1 MPMENKKSAQLK
13 KAQGVYKTGL
23 RLSAILLTM
32 IFTMYS
38 LLQYIVRERE
48 YLKYQKWIGVAVL
61 AAAAVYVL
69 IAVFTDREELAGI
82 RAFARRLLSFEQVIL
97 ILILLWYLLGCAVR
111 SRIDGEPLFK
121 FNDNRLFMITLSF
134 FLFFPFAELMG
145 KYAKRALEWMIHFM
159 MLIYTPIVAYCVYKY
174 YRMEL
179 FTFPSGLTLEN
190 DRISVSMRMGG
201 NLNITAAAHL
211 LLFGICLYMLLTQ
224 RKAVRIIY
232 APVTFVYFLA
242 VIVSGSRTSFL
253 ALLFMIIATVF
264 LFMWDLLQNRAKT
277 ARIGGAL
284 VTAVVV
290 TVLVFALQSVILR
303 MFAKTY
309 NEYMEKT
316 YGLNSTDTVN
326 ASDGDNTVSAE
337 NSDNSAET
345 VPRTATSFASYSEA
359 ELLLM
364 AHKSGEKT
372 VSHVQARAE
381 EEPDEDREKGTRKMN
396 DLSGRPQI
404 WVESVKIMFSS
415 PDHFL
420 FGVSPCYVSSR
431 LKKATGLGDAI
442 NHAHNGLL
450 QVGVGIGFPGMILFL
465 IFEISIIRRCLIILF
480 KGKEA
485 LFRHCWILPVI
496 IAGIMITELSE
507 AMLFAMIRFN
517 VPVFYI
523 ITGCCVR
530 MCRKIGEDNAAWRR

>member
-13 KAQGVYKTGL
+13 KVQGVYKTGL

-211 LLFGICLYMLLTQ
+211 LLFGMCLYMLLTQ
-224 RKAVRIIY
+224 RRAVRIIY
-232 APVTFVYFLA
+232 VPVTFVYFLA

-253 ALLFMIIATVF
+253 ALMFVIISTVF
-264 LFMWDLLQNRAKT
+264 LFVWDLLQNK
-277 ARIGGAL
+277 ARLVRIAGAL
-284 VTAVVV
+284 VTTTV
-290 TVLVFALQSVILR
+290 TVVIVLALQSVILR

-316 YGLNSTDTVN
+316 YGLNSTDTVIEADTDN
-326 ASDGDNTVSAE
+326 ADDSANTIA
-337 NSDNSAET
+337 
-345 VPRTATSFASYSEA
+345 RTSTSPASYRTA
-359 ELLLM
+359 ELLLK
-364 AHKSGEKT
+364 AHTSGEET
-372 VSHVQARAE
+372 VSPVETRAE

-404 WVESVKIMFSS
+404 WMESVKIMLSS

-431 LKKATGLGDAI
+431 LKKATGFGDAI
-442 NHAHNGLL
+442 THAHNGLL

>member
-179 FTFPSGLTLEN
+179 FTFPSGLSLDN

-224 RKAVRIIY
+224 RRAVRIIY
-232 APVTFVYFLA
+232 VPVTFVYFLA

-253 ALLFMIIATVF
+253 ALLFLIISTVF
-264 LFMWDLLQNRAKT
+264 LFVWDLLQNRAKP
-277 ARIGGAL
+277 ARIAGAL
-284 VTAVVV
+284 ITAVV
-290 TVLVFALQSVILR
+290 TVVIVLALQSVILR

-316 YGLNSTDTVN
+316 YGSNTTDTVN
-326 ASDGDNTVSAE
+326 EAVADQADDTAN
-337 NSDNSAET
+337 T
-345 VPRTATSFASYSEA
+345 VPRTSTSPASFNEA
-359 ELLLM
+359 ELLLK
-364 AHKSGEKT
+364 AHTSGERKT
-372 VSHVQARAE
+372 EHVQARAE

-404 WVESVKIMFSS
+404 WAECVKIMFSS

-523 ITGCCVR
+523 ITVCCVR
-530 MCRKIGEDNAAWRR
+530 MCRQIGEGNAAWKK

>member
-13 KAQGVYKTGL
+13 KVQGVYKTGL

-211 LLFGICLYMLLTQ
+211 LLFGLCLYMLLTQ

-277 ARIGGAL
+277 ARTGGAL
-284 VTAVVV
+284 ITAAV
-290 TVLVFALQSVILR
+290 TVVIVLALQSVILR

-316 YGLNSTDTVN
+316 YGSNTTDTVN
-326 ASDGDNTVSAE
+326 EAVADQVDDTAN
-337 NSDNSAET
+337 T
-345 VPRTATSFASYSEA
+345 VPRTSTSPASFNEA
-359 ELLLM
+359 ELLLK
-364 AHKSGEKT
+364 AHTSGERET
-372 VSHVQARAE
+372 EHVQARAE

>member
-13 KAQGVYKTGL
+13 KVQGVYKTGL
-23 RLSAILLTM
+23 RLSAIVFTM
-32 IFTMYS
+32 IFTMYT
-38 LLQYIVRERE
+38 LLQYIVKERQ
-48 YLKYQKWIGVAVL
+48 YLKYQKWIGVAVI

-69 IAVFTDREELAGI
+69 ITVFTDREELARI
-82 RAFARRLLSFEQVIL
+82 RAFARGLFSFEQIIL
-97 ILILLWYLLGCAVR
+97 ILILFWYLLGCAVR

-121 FNDNRLFMITLSF
+121 FNDNRLFMISLSF

-211 LLFGICLYMLLTQ
+211 LLFGLCLYMLLTQ

-277 ARIGGAL
+277 TRIGGAL

-364 AHKSGEKT
+364 AHKLGEKT

-530 MCRKIGEDNAAWRR
+530 MCRQIGEGNAAWKK